1 MIGRRAAAEAIG
13 TFFIVFIGTG
23 AIMVDDHQS
32 GAIGPLG
39 IALAFGL
46 VVMAMVQ
53 ATRHLSG
60 AHLNPAVTVALWA
73 RGRIAARHVPPY
85 VFAQLAGATAAS
97 FVLAAVRSELGPR
110 SLGVT
115 STSVGAAGGLGVEF
129 VLTFALM
136 FVILA
141 TAVDAHGEGV
151 LAALAIGA
159 VVAVDALVG
168 GPLTGASMN
177 PARSFGPALVEG
189 VWDDHWIYWAGPIAG
204 ALAAVAVHALLR
216 GGDGRDEALG

>member
-1 MIGRRAAAEAIG
+1 MIGRRATAEAIG
-13 TFFIVFIGTG
+13 MFFVVFIGTG

-32 GAIGPLG
+32 GALGPLG
-39 IALAFGL
+39 IALSFGL

-73 RGRIAARHVPPY
+73 RGRIAARHVPAY
-85 VFAQLAGATAAS
+85 VGAQLAGATAAS
-97 FVLAAVRSELGPR
+97 LVLAGVRTELGPR
-110 SLGVT
+110 ALGVT
-115 STSVGAAGGLGVEF
+115 STSVGMAGGLGVEI

-136 FVILA
+136 FVVLA
-141 TAVDAHGEGV
+141 TAVDAHGEGA
-151 LAALAIGA
+151 LSALAIGA
-159 VVAVDALVG
+159 IVAVDALVG

-189 VWDDHWIYWAGPIAG
+189 EWADHWIYWAGPIAG
-204 ALAAVAVHALLR
+204 ALAAVAVHAVLR
-216 GGDGRDEALG
+216 RGDGRDEALG